1 MTDFLFEI
9 VLTNVPGIR
18 FDAMLGDIFFL
29 VLREPRDVRR
39 LRAACLEIARCAV
52 WKDVRQVVLI
62 LQDPAI
68 SHARL
73 QMEWDGLR
81 SVLKPEI
88 FSRLSVM
95 VTKEQDAQTT
105 MGDVPTAAKE
115 HFHYVIEHASN
126 RSTRP
131 SKRTSDAITDV
142 LRVLLIHWFR
152 KSCPTRLKELGEQT
166 GYSYPTIADA
176 LDKLRP
182 WVHRLSDRSVSLR
195 SFPQEEWF
203 KLLARSEDVRST
215 QGFAVASGRPRPTEL
230 LREKLHDLRP
240 SGVAV
245 GGTFGARHYCPAL
258 DLIGNPRLDLVVDA
272 RLQKNISTF
281 IRKLDPGL
289 KPVVRGELPQV
300 AVHVLFRREMF
311 FTATDAGMPWADEVE
326 CLLDLQESR
335 LESQALE
342 FLTFL
347 KKRAQA

>member
-1 MTDFLFEI
+1 MSDFLFEI
-9 VLTNVPGIR
+9 ALTNVPGIR

-73 QMEWDGLR
+73 QTEWDGLR

-88 FSRLSVM
+88 FERLSVL
-95 VTKEQDAQTT
+95 VSKEHELQTT
-105 MGDVPTAAKE
+105 FGDVPAPAKE
-115 HFHYVIEHASN
+115 HFQYVIEHASN

-131 SKRTSDAITDV
+131 SGRTSDAITDV

-152 KSCPTRLKELGEQT
+152 KSCPTKLKELGEQT

-176 LDKLRP
+176 LDQLRP

-215 QGFAVASGRPRPTEL
+215 QGFAVASGRPRPTEVLMDKL
-230 LREKLHDLRP
+230 LDLRP

-272 RLQKNISTF
+272 RMQRNIPAI

-300 AVHVLFRREMF
+300 AVHVLFRKEMF
-311 FTATDAGMPWADEVE
+311 FTSRDAGMPWADEVE
-326 CLLDLQESR
+326 CLLDLHESR

-347 KKRAQA
+347 KERAQA

>member
-1 MTDFLFEI
+1 MSDFLFEI
-9 VLTNVPGIR
+9 ALTNVPGIR
-18 FDAMLGDIFFL
+18 FDAMLGDLFFL

-39 LRAACLEIARCAV
+39 LRAACLEIARCAA
-52 WKDVRQVVLI
+52 WKDIRQVVLI
-62 LQDPAI
+62 LQNPAI

-73 QMEWDGLR
+73 QTEWDGLQ

-88 FSRLSVM
+88 FNRLSVI
-95 VTKEQDAQTT
+95 VTKEHELQITL
-105 MGDVPTAAKE
+105 GDLPAAAKE
-115 HFHYVIEHASN
+115 HFQYVIERASN
-126 RSTRP
+126 RSSRP
-131 SKRTSDAITDV
+131 TGRTSDAISDV

-152 KSCPTRLKELGEQT
+152 KARPAKLKELGEQT
-166 GYSYPTIADA
+166 GYSYPTIAA
-176 LDKLRP
+176 TLDQLRP

-215 QGFAVASGRPRPTEL
+215 QGFAVASGRPRPTEVLMDKL
-230 LREKLHDLRP
+230 LDMRP

-258 DLIGNPRLDLVVDA
+258 DLIGNPRMDLVVDA
-272 RLQKNISTF
+272 RMQKNIPAI

-300 AVHVLFRREMF
+300 AVRVLFRKEMF
-311 FTATDAGMPWADEVE
+311 FTARDAGMPWADEVE
-326 CLLDLQESR
+326 CLLDLHESR
-335 LESQALE
+335 LGSQALE

-347 KKRAQA
+347 KERAQA